1 MTAVRQAAAEIS
13 PRREVDGALTAQT
26 PLNELIDAWW
36 VLKQKSGLKGST
48 LQKIKENLTLHVRPQ
63 VGSWPIEDATAM
75 RLDQV
80 IQKTLENKGV
90 LPSRSMRS
98 NLNQVLAL
106 AVRWGLLDQNPIP
119 QTAPISVPRREVKAL
134 SPTQAREFRAFVRS
148 TSGADEADCYVQQA
162 EIIDVML
169 GSAIRI
175 GEALALRW
183 SRVNGLDTDHP
194 TITIDATLTRDDT
207 GLIFSEMPKTSG
219 STREVR
225 ISGFAA
231 DALRRA
237 AAVGLDGGPHDL
249 VFPSLRGRDLLR
261 QPAAVRDWITRL
273 VQGTQW
279 EEWTGTHLFRKTAAT
294 AVAMGHAGSDTA
306 RKHYVK
312 RATLTPDVT
321 SILDSF
327 E

>member
-1 MTAVRQAAAEIS
+1 
-13 PRREVDGALTAQT
+13 
-26 PLNELIDAWW
+26 
-36 VLKQKSGLKGST
+36 
-48 LQKIKENLTLHVRPQ
+48 
-63 VGSWPIEDATAM
+63 
-75 RLDQV
+75 
-80 IQKTLENKGV
+80 
-90 LPSRSMRS
+90 
-98 NLNQVLAL
+98 
-106 AVRWGLLDQNPIP
+106 
-119 QTAPISVPRREVKAL
+119 
-134 SPTQAREFRAFVRS
+134 
-148 TSGADEADCYVQQA
+148 
-162 EIIDVML
+162 ML

-207 GLIFSEMPKTSG
+207 GLIFSVMPKTSE

-231 DALRRA
+231 DALRRV

-294 AVAMGHAGSDTA
+294 AVANSDSSGGLEVAARLLGHAGSDTA

-321 SILDSF
+321 NILDSF